1 MFHNKF
7 KKSYQ
12 GRTFLFFSVI
22 IILSLMALLGIV
34 NHENRKMWANTN
46 KVQSDQSLNSDA
58 RNVESSGHEE
68 DLMIQPKAVV
78 LPDLLTGKVFYI
90 PTSVP
95 VLVTN
100 TKEKKVEADRK
111 NIVVSSVAIGTK
123 NLNNKSLQES
133 ISSAKS
139 SFSATNIPS
148 PPVIILL
155 SFNRPVTSDVRGNLG
170 SPSVVTNENVN
181 DWLKD
186 RWQAAKNMNGEP
198 IPGEHWLEID
208 LQRVCMIHRLL
219 IDWEDA
225 YSDAWT
231 LKGWIGNTWGE
242 LVTSTHARTTSRS
255 KQHLVQEV
263 SISPNNQKLRVQK
276 VRLVIHHPSTRWGVS
291 IWRLQ
296 LWGTDFIT

>member
-1 MFHNKF
+1 
-7 KKSYQ
+7 
-12 GRTFLFFSVI
+12 
-22 IILSLMALLGIV
+22 MALLGIV

-111 NIVVSSVAIGTK
+111 NIVVPSVAIGTK